1 MNYYDSKY
9 QRIGKKIQSE
19 NYKNTRIVSEYITDF
34 RGNVLKEKITNS
46 QLDNYTL
53 VLENDF
59 MYNNSNDLL
68 NFKQKINSGSS
79 RDILKN
85 VYSDKGC

>member
-1 MNYYDSKY
+1 LSNFFYNAL
-9 QRIGKKIQSE
+9 RV
-19 NYKNTRIVSEYITDF
+19 RIVSEYITDF
-34 RGNVLKEKITNS
+34 RGNILKEKITNS

-68 NFKQKINSGSS
+68 NFKQKINSGSC